1 MARAAGRIAASV
13 TFVKSRSIQRPQ
25 SVREDFPVM
34 LSHRYLFAMNSGH
47 SLNQLG
53 ITLKQA
59 DQRLYHVVRTI
70 YGWMKYEWKAPRTGL
85 PLGRKLDM
93 WRRGFLAQSDTIYD
107 LTRNSPDD
115 YVSDYQHAV
124 RCSRINAWSGFYDH
138 KMVLRSFL
146 MAIGL
151 RQANTVALI
160 LDRQI
165 LLHPY
170 SGQARYVAAA
180 DMVELLRQ
188 GGGERKFIVKP
199 EDGWCGEDVFLLLYR
214 DGQFWRQRGRAVDP
228 FDVAAFLGEPKKSR
242 RKGRPPSAILI
253 EERLQQGPFWAALFP
268 DSANTMR
275 LLTMWHPGEPT
286 PFVARAVQRI
296 GTADT
301 VPTDNWSGG
310 GISVPIDPATG
321 RLGLGRMHPLK
332 GRRPEQRFE
341 RHPDTG
347 AQLTG
352 AVIPGWDRVAA
363 TVLQA
368 AGRLPFNRIGGWDV
382 LVDASDTPIILEANG
397 NSDVNLLQVHGGLLA
412 DPRIRRF
419 YEALGVVSEVPK

>member
-1 MARAAGRIAASV
+1 M
-13 TFVKSRSIQRPQ
+13 KS
-25 SVREDFPVM
+25 
-34 LSHRYLFAMNSGH
+34 AH
-47 SLNQLG
+47 STEQFKT
-53 ITLKQA
+53 TLKRA
-59 DQRLYHVVRTI
+59 DRRLYHVVRTT
-70 YGWMKYEWKAPRTGL
+70 YRWVQREWKGPRTDL
-85 PLGRKLDM
+85 PLSRKLDL
-93 WRRGFLAQSDTIYD
+93 WRHGFFAESDSIYD

-124 RCSRINAWSGFYDH
+124 GCSRINAWSGFYDH

-160 LDRQI
+160 LDGQI
-165 LLHPY
+165 LLEPY
-170 SGQARYVAAA
+170 SGQARHVTAAE
-180 DMVELLRQ
+180 MVDLLR
-188 GGGERKFIVKP
+188 ERGRETKFIVKP
-199 EDGWCGEDVFLLLYR
+199 EDGLCGEDIFLLFY
-214 DGQFWRQRGRAVDP
+214 DKGQFWRQRGRTINP
-228 FDVAAFLGEPKKSR
+228 FDVAAFLGEQKRSR
-242 RKGRPPSAILI
+242 RKGRPPSAVLI

-275 LLTMWHPGEPT
+275 VLTMWQPGESA

-301 VPTDNWSGG
+301 APTDNWSAG

-332 GRRPEQRFE
+332 GRRSDQRLE
-341 RHPDTG
+341 RHPDSG

-352 AVIPGWDRVAA
+352 EMIPGWNQIAA
-363 TVLQA
+363 TVLRA

-382 LVDASDTPIILEANG
+382 LVDASGTPVVLEANG
-397 NSDVNLLQVHGGLLA
+397 NSDVNLLQVHGGLLKE
-412 DPRIRRF
+412 PRIRRF
-419 YEALGVVSEVPK
+419 YEAVRVVS

>member
-1 MARAAGRIAASV
+1 
-13 TFVKSRSIQRPQ
+13 
-25 SVREDFPVM
+25 
-34 LSHRYLFAMNSGH
+34 MNSRH

-53 ITLKQA
+53 LALKQA
-59 DQRLYHVVRTI
+59 DQRLYHVVRTT
-70 YGWMKYEWKAPRTGL
+70 YRWMQSEWKGPRANL
-85 PLGRKLDM
+85 PFSRKLDM
-93 WRRGFLAQSDTIYD
+93 WRRGFFAESDTIYD
-107 LTRNSPDD
+107 LTRNSPDE
-115 YVSDYQHAV
+115 YLSDYQHSV
-124 RCSRINAWSGFYDH
+124 GCSRINVWSGFYDH

-160 LDRQI
+160 LNRQI
-165 LLHPY
+165 LLQPY
-170 SGQARYVAAA
+170 SGQARYVTA
-180 DMVELLRQ
+180 DELVELLRQ
-188 GGGERKFIVKP
+188 GGGETKFIVKP
-199 EDGWCGEDVFLLLYR
+199 EDGLCGEDIFLLLHR
-214 DGQFWRQRGRAVDP
+214 DGQFWRQRGRSVDP
-228 FDVAAFLGEPKKSR
+228 FDVAAFVGEQKTSK

-275 LLTMWHPGEPT
+275 LLTLWHPGEPA

-321 RLGLGRMHPLK
+321 RLGVGRMNPLK
-332 GRRPEQRFE
+332 GNRPEQRFE
-341 RHPDTG
+341 SHPDTG

-352 AVIPGWDRVAA
+352 AVIPGWERIAA
-363 TVLQA
+363 TVLRA
-368 AGRLPFNRIGGWDV
+368 AGSLPFNRTGGWDV
-382 LVDASDTPIILEANG
+382 LVDSSDTPIILEANG

-419 YEALGVVSEVPK
+419 YEALNVVP